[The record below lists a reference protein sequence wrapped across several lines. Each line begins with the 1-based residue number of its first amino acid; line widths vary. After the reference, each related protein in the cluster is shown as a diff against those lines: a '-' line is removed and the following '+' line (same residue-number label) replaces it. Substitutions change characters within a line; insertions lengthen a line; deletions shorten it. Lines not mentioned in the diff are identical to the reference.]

1 MKHKNK
7 GKVYPSPSPPSP
19 SPSPLPSS
27 SGEDY
32 LSILKLL
39 PAAILALASLLS
51 VEDKEVLAYMI
62 TRSLKTTTTV
72 AAGAVSAS
80 ASNNPSL
87 TSQDFPSSKKASPKK
102 PPPPTVS
109 KLTQNRGASTHKPPV
124 FDCDC
129 FDCYTSYWFRWDSS
143 PNLELIHQI
152 IEAFEDH
159 LTKGESQKPS
169 KKNARPK
176 RRDCNSRT
184 ATPASGSPV
193 QPDNEVSGLE
203 NPTMEATLFSDD
215 VISMEKE
222 EVDGVEEVTEV
233 AKDADGEVRA
243 AATATAT
250 SNHKGLARK
259 MLPDVLELFNSRL
272 WRLWNPN

>member
-1 MKHKNK
+1 MKPKNK

-27 SGEDY
+27 SGEDH

-39 PAAILALASLLS
+39 PATILALASLLS
-51 VEDKEVLAYMI
+51 VQDKEVLAYMI

-72 AAGAVSAS
+72 AAGAISAS
-80 ASNNPSL
+80 SNPSL
-87 TSQDFPSSKKASPKK
+87 TSQDFSSSKKASPKK

-109 KLTQNRGASTHKPPV
+109 KLTHHRGASTHKPPV

-129 FDCYTSYWFRWDSS
+129 FDCYTSYWCRWDSS

-159 LTKGESQKPS
+159 LTKGESQKLS

-184 ATPASGSPV
+184 ATPVSGSPV

-203 NPTMEATLFSDD
+203 NPTMEATIFSDD

-222 EVDGVEEVTEV
+222 EVAEVAEGFQV
-233 AKDADGEVRA
+233 AKDAETEVRPA
-243 AATATAT
+243 AT

-259 MLPDVLELFNSRL
+259 MLPDVLGLFNSRL
-272 WRLWNPN
+272 WRLWNPNV